1 MAQLDYKTGMYVDRK
16 SADVKE
22 ANPPFIQFYKHSFG
36 YVRKLMLEYPTAA
49 NVFMFLVE
57 NMGDDN
63 ALIVSQGTMADYMG
77 LSRRTVQYAITYL
90 YENKYI
96 DILKT
101 GTSNIYCIN
110 ADIAWQQ
117 AHNKK
122 RFAKFA
128 ARVLVSESEQS
139 RVEKEKTPRLQIKP
153 AKKQDKPSELSAS

>member
-1 MAQLDYKTGMYVDRK
+1 MAQLDYKTGMYLDRK

-63 ALIVSQGTMADYMG
+63 ALIVSQSTMADYMG
-77 LSRRTVQYAITYL
+77 LSRRTIQSATNYL
-90 YENKYI
+90 FDNKYI

-117 AHNKK
+117 SHSKK
-122 RFAKFA
+122 KFAKFA
-128 ARVLVSESEQS
+128 ARVIISESEQGKI
-139 RVEKEKTPRLQIKP
+139 EKDKTARLQIKP
-153 AKKQDKPSELSAS
+153 AKKQSKVDELSAS